1 MPSALMHVGAAV
13 TCAHGGPAT
22 PTAPCG
28 RVTLGGRAVITVA
41 APYRI
46 VYCNLPAAAAAL
58 RCVAGQWL
66 SGSTRVFAGGRPLAL
81 DSSPSLCVPN
91 GAPLV
96 VLDCQTRVSAI

>member
-1 MPSALMHVGAAV
+1 MPGALMHLGAAV

-22 PTAPCG
+22 PTAPYA
-28 RVTLGGRAVITVA
+28 RVTLSGRAAVTIA

-46 VYCNLPAAAAAL
+46 AYCNLPGTAAAL

-81 DSSPSLCVPN
+81 DTSPSLCVPN

-96 VLDCQTRVSAI
+96 VLDCQSRVNAI

>member
-1 MPSALMHVGAAV
+1 MPGALMHLGAAV

-22 PTAPCG
+22 PTAPYT
-28 RVTLGGRAVITVA
+28 RVTLNGRAVITIAGPYSVA
-41 APYRI
+41 
-46 VYCNLPAAAAAL
+46 YCNLPSAAAAL

-66 SGSTRVFAGGRPLAL
+66 AGTTRVFAGGRALAL